1 VGLHPLVK
9 ARVAIGR
16 MVSLPLNR
24 DSGLTWLHNAEINA
38 MFEFYGSFVVSAYRE
53 SSHSI
58 LLLDLYKSNVGHEGK
73 YKSTLATALQYT
85 IRSFILVKKSSI
97 MSLKFL
103 LWCSIA
109 VLAHANPLRP
119 IHSRNDSFP
128 YELLKKSCINSD
140 CSATRLSVSNPPI
153 NLWNAQLIQ
162 EFNAYLLSIN
172 NTAST
177 TPKVVVISSDV
188 PDFYIAQIDLHLLS
202 VAHPAPDT
210 VNVTDTLNKYYENLS
225 LLSSIPVIFVAEI
238 TGRAWGAGDEHLM
251 HMDMRFAGPDALFSA
266 PEAAVGIIHVGA
278 LQWLVESVGPSLTM
292 EYMLS
297 SAQINAT
304 EAARIGWVNSAY
316 TTTEALRDHIDT
328 LVTRIAKFEVDGLR
342 ATKKSIAQQKPTQ
355 EMFEKD
361 QATFGELASA
371 PSVQAAVDRILDL
384 SDDQGKAW
392 ELNNSD
398 NIVEYI
404 D

>member
-1 VGLHPLVK
+1 M
-9 ARVAIGR
+9 AI
-16 MVSLPLNR
+16 
-24 DSGLTWLHNAEINA
+24 
-38 MFEFYGSFVVSAYRE
+38 
-53 SSHSI
+53 
-58 LLLDLYKSNVGHEGK
+58 
-73 YKSTLATALQYT
+73 LAN
-85 IRSFILVKKSSI
+85 
-97 MSLKFL
+97 
-103 LWCSIA
+103 
-109 VLAHANPLRP
+109 ANPIGPLQ
-119 IHSRNDSFP
+119 SRNDSFP
-128 YELLKKSCINSD
+128 YELLKKSCITPD
-140 CSATRLSVSNPPI
+140 CSATRITVSNPPI

-202 VAHPAPDT
+202 VARPVPDT

-225 LLSSIPVIFVAEI
+225 LLASIPVIFVAEI

-251 HMDMRFAGPDALFSA
+251 HMDMRFAGLDALFSA
-266 PEAAVGIIHVGA
+266 PEAAVGLIHVGG
-278 LQWLVESVGPSLTM
+278 LQWLVQSVGPSLTM

-297 SAQINAT
+297 SAQVNAT
-304 EAARIGWVNSAY
+304 EAVRIGWVNSAY
-316 TTTEALRDHIDT
+316 TTTEGLRDHVDT
-328 LVTRIAKFEVDGLR
+328 LVTRIAKFEVDALR
-342 ATKKSIAQQKPTQ
+342 ATKNSVAQQKPTR

-361 QATFGELASA
+361 QATFIELASA

-384 SDDQGKAW
+384 SDDQAKAW

-398 NIVEYI
+398 NIVEYV

>member
-1 VGLHPLVK
+1 
-9 ARVAIGR
+9 
-16 MVSLPLNR
+16 M
-24 DSGLTWLHNAEINA
+24 
-38 MFEFYGSFVVSAYRE
+38 
-53 SSHSI
+53 
-58 LLLDLYKSNVGHEGK
+58 LLRY
-73 YKSTLATALQYT
+73 
-85 IRSFILVKKSSI
+85 
-97 MSLKFL
+97 L
-103 LWCSIA
+103 LWCGAAI
-109 VLAHANPLRP
+109 VLQASPTKLPPRAENP
-119 IHSRNDSFP
+119 FP
-128 YELLKKSCINSD
+128 YQLLKKSCINAD
-140 CSATRLSVSNPPI
+140 CSATRITVSNPPI

-202 VAHPAPDT
+202 AAHPVPDT

-225 LLSSIPVIFVAEI
+225 LLSSVPVIFVAEI
-238 TGRAWGAGDEHLM
+238 SGRAWGAGDEHLM
-251 HMDMRFAGPDALFSA
+251 HMDMRFAGPDAIFSA
-266 PEAAVGIIHVGA
+266 PEAAIGLIHVGA
-278 LQWLVESVGPSLTM
+278 MQWLVESVGPARTM

-297 SAQINAT
+297 SEQVNAT

-316 TTTEALRDHIDT
+316 SSTEGLRDHVDT
-328 LVTRIAKFEVDGLR
+328 LVTRIAKFEVDGIR

-361 QATFGELASA
+361 QAAFVKLAA
-371 PSVQAAVDRILDL
+371 EPNVQVAVDKVLDL
-384 SDDQGKAW
+384 SDDQSKVW

-398 NIVEYI
+398 NIVEYV